1 MLVPGVCKMNVLYC
15 FDSRFWRMAAVSINS
30 LMTSQKNA
38 QITVYCMVAP
48 WTSGYK
54 KIKQI
59 VMRGGGKLV
68 WRVVSRRENKYMKYG
83 WSRWSPVIFYRLF
96 ACDVFPHLDRMLY
109 LDSDTL
115 VRDDLT
121 EFYNTDIG
129 DCVMGAVRDMAPI
142 NLPQNPNGI
151 YVREFKEKYLR
162 HDLYINSGVLLI
174 DMNKMRQS
182 QQALLHV
189 DIPIKYPDQDILNV
203 ALDGKIY
210 EMPLRYNCIPD
221 VDIDEKFSEAD
232 ADMARKN
239 IAIAHFYAVKPYV
252 YKLAPRNSYAMFASA
267 ARAID
272 MYPDQFV
279 AADVKYMKCRYNS
292 RTVIPLV
299 HINRCGRIKFAGI
312 LIK

>member
-1 MLVPGVCKMNVLYC
+1 MNVLYC

-68 WRVVSRRENKYMKYG
+68 WRVVRRRENKYMKYG

-96 ACDVFPHLDRMLY
+96 ACNIFSHLDRMLY

-115 VRDDLT
+115 VCDDLT
-121 EFYNTDIG
+121 EMYNTDIG
-129 DCVMGAVRDMAPI
+129 DCAMGAVRDMAPI

-151 YVREFKEKYLR
+151 YVREFKDKYLR

-221 VDIDEKFSEAD
+221 MDIDKKFSQSD
-232 ADMARKN
+232 ADMARKH

-279 AADVKYMKCRYNS
+279 ATDAKRMKCRYSS

-299 HINRCGRIKFAGI
+299 RINRRGRIRFAGF